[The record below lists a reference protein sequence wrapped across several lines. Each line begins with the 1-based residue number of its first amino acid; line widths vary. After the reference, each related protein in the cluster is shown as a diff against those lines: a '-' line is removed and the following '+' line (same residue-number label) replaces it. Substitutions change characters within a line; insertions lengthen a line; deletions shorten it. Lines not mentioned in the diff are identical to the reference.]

1 MKQFLAKR
9 WFLVSLV
16 ATLVIGAWQHDI
28 LEPVASLKPLRYT
41 IVAIVLFLMA
51 LPLETR
57 SILGSMK
64 RPRAV
69 LLPVAVTFGLLPLF
83 ALLVSQ
89 LLNRPMAEGL
99 LVAAVTPCTLASA
112 SVWTR
117 RAGGNDMIAI
127 LVTVVTNLSCF
138 IISPLWLVALLGD
151 GADNLQINFQEMMI
165 KLAALVVLPM
175 TLAQLVRIHRPLGSW
190 ATGRKKTLSSLAQ
203 CGILFMVFTGA
214 VNIGHRIFSEQE
226 EPLLAGDVAWMI
238 GAVLV
243 VHIVMFWTGILL
255 ARAIRLSREDTIA
268 VGFAGSQKTLMV
280 GLQICLDAG
289 VLILPMVT
297 YHVCQLFV
305 DTLFADYFA
314 GQKEKQPPGGS
325 TGQGK
330 SGFPDNSGK

>member
-9 WFLVSLV
+9 WFLIALV
-16 ATLVIGAWQHDI
+16 ATLVLGAW
-28 LEPVASLKPLRYT
+28 LYEPLTPIASVKPLRYA

-51 LPLETR
+51 LPLETQT
-57 SILGSMK
+57 ILGSMK

-69 LLPVAVTFGLLPLF
+69 LLPVAVNFGLLPLF
-83 ALLVSQ
+83 AFLVSQ
-89 LLNRPMAEGL
+89 FLNRPMAEGL

-117 RAGGNDMIAI
+117 RAGGNDTIAI

-138 IISPLWLVALLGD
+138 IISPLWLIALLGESVD
-151 GADNLQINFQEMMI
+151 LQIDFTDMVI

-190 ATGRKKTLSSLAQ
+190 ATKRKNTLSSLAQ

-214 VNIGHRIFSEQE
+214 VGIGHRIFSEQE
-226 EPLLAGDVAWMI
+226 EALLGSDVALMI
-238 GAVLV
+238 VAVLT
-243 VHIVMFWTGILL
+243 VHIVMFWTGIGLG
-255 ARAIRLSREDTIA
+255 RSIRLSREDTIA

-280 GLQICLDAG
+280 GLQICMDAG
-289 VLILPMVT
+289 VLILPMVA
-297 YHVCQLFV
+297 YHIGQLFV

-314 GQKEKQPPGGS
+314 GQKVEPPD
-325 TGQGK
+325 
-330 SGFPDNSGK
+330 PAE

>member
-9 WFLVSLV
+9 WFLIALV
-16 ATLVIGAWQHDI
+16 ATLVLGAW
-28 LEPVASLKPLRYT
+28 LYEPLTPIASLKPLRYA

-51 LPLETR
+51 LPLETQT
-57 SILGSMK
+57 ILGSMK

-83 ALLVSQ
+83 AFLVSQ
-89 LLNRPMAEGL
+89 FLNRPMAEGL

-117 RAGGNDMIAI
+117 RAGGNDTIAI

-138 IISPLWLVALLGD
+138 IISPLWLIALLGESVD
-151 GADNLQINFQEMMI
+151 LQIDFTDMVI

-190 ATGRKKTLSSLAQ
+190 ATKRKNTLSSLAQ

-214 VNIGHRIFSEQE
+214 VGIGHRIFSEQE
-226 EPLLAGDVAWMI
+226 EALLGSDVALMI
-238 GAVLV
+238 VAVLT
-243 VHIVMFWTGILL
+243 VHIVMFWTGIGLG
-255 ARAIRLSREDTIA
+255 RSIRLSREDTIA

-280 GLQICLDAG
+280 GLQICMDAG
-289 VLILPMVT
+289 VLILPMVA
-297 YHVCQLFV
+297 YHIGQLFV

-314 GQKEKQPPGGS
+314 GQKVEPPD
-325 TGQGK
+325 
-330 SGFPDNSGK
+330 PAE